1 LLAVSVHTLPSPQR
15 APRHATPMVVD
26 PVNPSVDTESSTA
39 ATTSLSASHSA
50 GRRAKTRA
58 IAIGEHRAAQH
69 HNAGRAISG

>member
-1 LLAVSVHTLPSPQR
+1 
-15 APRHATPMVVD
+15 MVVD

-39 ATTSLSASHSA
+39 ATTSLSASPSA